1 MRLSLMVQE
10 RDDDREQGG
19 SCVSRENFLLVTL
32 GPEGLGYGL
41 DYVCLC
47 VCARVCT
54 HTHHDGDAA

>member
-1 MRLSLMVQE
+1 MVQE